1 MAEYLTGHIVHQHMA
16 VIHHDH
22 PVTGGGLL
30 HVVGNQHHGDAL
42 FAVQL
47 PQHPHYLLA
56 AAGIQ
61 HGSGLIQQDAP
72 GLHGDD
78 ARDGH
83 PLLLPATELMRR
95 AFPVFVHPHRFQGL
109 IHPPA
114 DLSRLHAHIFGR
126 EGHILF
132 HHRRH
137 DLVIRVLEHHAGA
150 LADLKQ
156 LVLVL
161 GIHAVHG
168 DGTGAGQQHGVAVLG
183 KGGFPGAIV
192 PQHRHKLA
200 FPYGD
205 IHILQHQR
213 QAGLFLVTEG
223 DMLGFD
229 QLFQNAFLAF
239 FVVLVPAMPCGTAA
253 ALAPLLQ
260 GAGTRAAGPAAKPP
274 KRTSGPLARRRRR
287 RAACGPPCPFFTPCC
302 ATRRW
307 NRKAGG
313 SRWLLPAARSRRRR

>member
-1 MAEYLTGHIVHQHMA
+1 M
-16 VIHHDH
+16 
-22 PVTGGGLL
+22 GG
-30 HVVGNQHHGDAL
+30 A
-42 FAVQL
+42 FA
-47 PQHPHYLLA
+47 
-56 AAGIQ
+56 
-61 HGSGLIQQDAP
+61 
-72 GLHGDD
+72 
-78 ARDGH
+78 
-83 PLLLPATELMRR
+83 
-95 AFPVFVHPHRFQGL
+95 VFVHTHRFQGL

-114 DLSRLHAHIFGR
+114 DLSRFHAHIFGR

-137 DLVIRVLEHHAGA
+137 DLVIRVLEHHTGA

-168 DGTGAGQQHGVAVLG
+168 DGAGAGQQHGVAVLG

-253 ALAPLLQ
+253 ALAP
-260 GAGTRAAGPAAKPP
+260 GRRPGGKAAEADLRSACPP
-274 KRTSGPLARRRRR
+274 KR
-287 RAACGPPCPFFTPCC
+287 RAAYGPPCPFFTPCC

-307 NRKAGG
+307 SRKAVG
-313 SRWLLPAARSRRRR
+313 SRWRLPAARSRRRR